1 MYTKEQIESLF
12 GSKAVEYVQRKN
24 TGGTSSSKGIK
35 YKVAPILRKY
45 QEPSDKKVKYL
56 IVLKSIISG
65 ACVVRT
71 NLVNLIQTNV

>member
-35 YKVAPILRKY
+35 YEDIFAVY
-45 QEPSDKKVKYL
+45 QLALLSKCVIECSNEIYL
-56 IVLKSIISG
+56 SSQCFAQGERI
-65 ACVVRT
+65 
-71 NLVNLIQTNV
+71 